1 VLAVNVK
8 REALRGNIEKEEWT
22 MVTIYDVAK
31 EAGVSHTTVSRVL
44 NRKKSGISISEETR
58 KKVMEAAKRLNYTPN
73 RAARNLSTGQ
83 TNCFCFLLCDRLFTN
98 LYYYSLLKVI
108 EEELSKRGMGLLF
121 AIYKEDE
128 DLPPMLK
135 ERAVDGILV
144 TGRVTQKI
152 VSAIKGINIP
162 FIVLG
167 TMADKEYEVNQV
179 QSDVKDDVMTMYS
192 YLLGYGHQEI
202 AYLTDYKEELLIQ
215 KVVDGCKLAYEQYN
229 LKPRLHLLKTN
240 VRDPYTVIDEI
251 LSEHKEITALII
263 QSHFVSAFSN
273 FVRERGLD
281 IPDKVSVIMC
291 NDESLDN
298 AQRTYFN
305 HLPGG
310 SKEMGE
316 EGVKSLIELSRG
328 RMGKINI
335 TIPKQISQGHT
346 VKKILVK

>member
-1 VLAVNVK
+1 
-8 REALRGNIEKEEWT
+8 

-58 KKVMEAAKRLNYTPN
+58 KKVMEAAARLNYTPS

-98 LYYYSLLKVI
+98 LYYYSLLKVV
-108 EEELSKRGMGLLF
+108 EEELSKRGMGLIF

-152 VSAIKGINIP
+152 VSTIKGTNIP

-167 TMADKEYEVNQV
+167 TMADKECEVNQV
-179 QSDVKDDVMTMYS
+179 QTDVKRDIISVYDH
-192 YLLGYGHQEI
+192 LIGLGHKEI
-202 AYLTDYKEELLIQ
+202 AYISDFKEELLIEEATE
-215 KVVDGCKLAYEQYN
+215 GCKYVYEQHN
-229 LKPRLHLLKTN
+229 LKPRTHLLKLN
-240 VRDPYTVIDEI
+240 VTDPYVTINEVITR
-251 LSEHKEITALII
+251 HPQITAFII
-263 QSHFVSAFSN
+263 QNIFAGPFVHLA
-273 FVRERGLD
+273 RERGLD
-281 IPDKVSVIMC
+281 IPDKVSVLMF
-291 NDESLDN
+291 NDEALDDS
-298 AQRTYFN
+298 QRRYFAF
-305 HLPGG
+305 LPGG
-310 SKEMGE
+310 TKEMGK
-316 EGVKSLIELSRG
+316 EGVKSLIELSQG

-346 VKKILVK
+346 VKKIFGK